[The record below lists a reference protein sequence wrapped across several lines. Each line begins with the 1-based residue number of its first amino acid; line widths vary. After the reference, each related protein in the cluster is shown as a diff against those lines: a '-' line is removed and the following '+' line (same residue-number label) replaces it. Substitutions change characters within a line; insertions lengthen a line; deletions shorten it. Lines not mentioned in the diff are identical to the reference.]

1 MICICTSTCRPTTW
15 HQHSCFVVKLVYIN
29 MQDVRR
35 KAARLVA
42 AKCTLAA
49 RVDSFHES
57 QDGSVGESKYLSF
70 ARFVCRLNNDTC
82 TILFI

>member
-1 MICICTSTCRPTTW
+1 MQPLSWNLGPSQASPLGEAASGPSCLAHRL
-15 HQHSCFVVKLVYIN
+15 HSLLLL
-29 MQDVRR
+29 QDLRR

-57 QDGSVGESKYLSF
+57 SEGKVSVWEHL
-70 ARFVCRLNNDTC
+70 
-82 TILFI
+82 